1 MIDDGGCSFVCC
13 STNKVKSDR
22 QQQQP
27 INSLDDDDGDDGVDD
42 ARENDF
48 FGSVAL
54 RPNAK
59 CPESA
64 VNRFL
69 KRKLRR

>member
-1 MIDDGGCSFVCC
+1 
-13 STNKVKSDR
+13 VKSDR
-22 QQQQP
+22 QQQQQP

-42 ARENDF
+42 ASENDF
-48 FGSVAL
+48 FGSSVAL

-64 VNRFL
+64 VNQFL